1 MAASA
6 HLQFCLKVSAQ
17 ELWQHCV
24 AEISSLR
31 NSRQLI
37 HLTVTPFDQITFQV
51 LHKFNMH
58 LYHGFQEKYVH
69 SMHHTL
75 PNCSQE
81 AQELLRYQ

>member
-6 HLQFCLKVSAQ
+6 HLQFCLKLPAQ
-17 ELWQHCV
+17 ELWQHRV
-24 AEISSLR
+24 AEIPSLR

-37 HLTVTPFDQITFQV
+37 HFTVTSFDQTTFQV

-58 LYHGFQEKYVH
+58 LYHGFQEQNVH
-69 SMHHTL
+69 SIHHTL

-81 AQELLRYQ
+81 AQELLTYQ

>member
-6 HLQFCLKVSAQ
+6 HLQFCLMVSAQ

-24 AEISSLR
+24 AEIPNLR

-37 HLTVTPFDQITFQV
+37 HLTVTSFDQITFQV
-51 LHKFNMH
+51 LHKFDMH
-58 LYHGFQEKYVH
+58 LSHDFQEKNVR
-69 SMHHTL
+69 SIHHTL